1 MSAPPRVRLVE
12 LPAAQGRRR
21 ASETAFKGLFA
32 RLAQGV
38 TIVTSYGPEGP
49 CGMTASSVTSVS
61 LDPPLALVCLT
72 NDSRTLAVL
81 TASGRFA
88 LSLLKVEHDERSSAF
103 SSPGSDQ
110 ERFERFPFS
119 LRDGMPLLRDA
130 LAWAICRVEALVR
143 AGDHTIA
150 IGLVEGAGHDDGEP
164 LVWHLGGYREL
175 AA

>member
-1 MSAPPRVRLVE
+1 VSAPPRVPLVE
-12 LPAAQGRRR
+12 LSTAPARRR
-21 ASETAFKGLFA
+21 ASETAFKGVFA

-38 TIVTSYGPEGP
+38 TIVTTRGSEGP

-72 NDSRTLAVL
+72 NGSRTLEVL
-81 TASGRFA
+81 TGSGRFA
-88 LSLLKVEHDERSSAF
+88 LSLLKAEHDERSSAF
-103 SSPGSDQ
+103 SIRGADP
-110 ERFERFPFS
+110 EHFERFPFAY
-119 LRDGMPLLRDA
+119 RDGMPLLRDA

-150 IGLVEGAGHDDGEP
+150 IGLVEAAGHDDGAP